1 MTSAMA
7 TLAVLLADVLPVAT
21 VAPGAA
27 SALER
32 EVGWVRLVRARVPAL
47 DALDPG
53 DLVLVPERALA
64 VVAPGRDQ
72 VDGLVTAL
80 VDGGAVGAV
89 IITAEGEGADDSAVD
104 GVPARDAVGG
114 VGGGVDA
121 RPADAA
127 ADLAAGLAADLA
139 AGLSGA
145 GLPVAE
151 VAGADP
157 VAIERAVIAW
167 LVNRRAAL
175 EARAE
180 ELERRLE
187 AIALADGDPAALVAA
202 IGGFLGRAV
211 ALEGRRG
218 HPLALHAP
226 TRPPTAADAARRYL
240 ASRSGVAL
248 RVALPAPTL
257 AGGAEADPSGLPA
270 PPRGS
275 LLLLGDDPATEGE
288 RIACERVAAL
298 LALELGRE
306 VAVARAREEA
316 RRGGALPADGPPWV
330 VLVARQAD
338 EGPAAVPAPV
348 VQPTRPGRARRAAA
362 AAMPPVPTPTG
373 GREAL
378 RAELRL
384 LAPSRRL
391 ALRGSTESLEYRLVA
406 VADDADPGG
415 LVTADRVA
423 RLIRRL
429 VAVSRP
435 FRDPADRAQAEAEA
449 RATLEAAEAS
459 VEGARVVRA
468 DRLPAYRILGG
479 LHDIPDGQRLS
490 RALLAPV
497 ITGRP
502 ATVAGR
508 LATLRAVL
516 DAAGPIEA
524 AQALGVHRNTIAYR
538 IRRLEALG
546 GWDLA
551 DPDLRLALSA
561 ALRIV
566 QNAQD

>member
-1 MTSAMA
+1 MA
-7 TLAVLLADVLPVAT
+7 TLAALLADVLPTAT
-21 VAPGAA
+21 VVPGAA
-27 SALER
+27 SSLAR
-32 EVGWVRLVRARVPAL
+32 DVVWVRLVRARVPAL

-72 VDGLVTAL
+72 VDALVAAL
-80 VDGGAVGAV
+80 VDGGAAGAV
-89 IITAEGEGADDSAVD
+89 ILLAEGEAAGASTVVAADAVRGGTDSR
-104 GVPARDAVGG
+104 PAR
-114 VGGGVDA
+114 
-121 RPADAA
+121 PA
-127 ADLAAGLAADLA
+127 ADLAAGLAQ
-139 AGLSGA
+139 AGI
-145 GLPVAE
+145 PVAE
-151 VAGADP
+151 VAGGDP
-157 VAIERAVIAW
+157 VAIERSVISW

-187 AIALADGDPAALVAA
+187 AVALADGDPTALVAA

-226 TRPPTAADAARRYL
+226 ARPPAAADAARRYL

-248 RVALPAPTL
+248 RVPLPAPAV
-257 AGGAEADPSGLPA
+257 AGAADADPSGLPA

-275 LLLLGDDPATEGE
+275 LLLLGDEPPTEGE

-316 RRGGALPADGPPWV
+316 RRGGTLPADGPPWV
-330 VLVARQAD
+330 VLVARQVDDLPATD
-338 EGPAAVPAPV
+338 PAADPA
-348 VQPTRPGRARRAAA
+348 TRPGSDARPRRDATVAV
-362 AAMPPVPTPTG
+362 PPAPSPAER
-373 GREAL
+373 REAL

-384 LAPSRRL
+384 LAPPRRL
-391 ALRGSTESLEYRLVA
+391 ALRGSAESLEYRLVA

-423 RLIRRL
+423 HLIRRP

-435 FRDPADRAQAEAEA
+435 FRDPGDRPQAEAEA
-449 RATLEAAEAS
+449 RATLEAAEAT

-479 LHDIPDGQRLS
+479 LHDMPDGQRLS

-497 ITGRP
+497 LAGRP
-502 ATVAGR
+502 AAVAGR

-524 AQALGVHRNTIAYR
+524 AQVLGVHRNTVAYR
-538 IRRLEALG
+538 IRRLEELG

-551 DPDLRLALSA
+551 DPDLRLALSS

>member
-1 MTSAMA
+1 MA
-7 TLAVLLADVLPVAT
+7 TLAALLADVLPTAT

-27 SALER
+27 SSLDR
-32 EVGWVRLVRARVPAL
+32 DVGWVRLVRARVPAL
-47 DALDPG
+47 DVLDPG

-64 VVAPGRDQ
+64 VIAPGRDQ
-72 VDGLVTAL
+72 VDGLVAAL
-80 VDGGAVGAV
+80 VDGGAAGAV
-89 IITAEGEGADDSAVD
+89 IITAEGEAVL
-104 GVPARDAVGG
+104 AA
-114 VGGGVDA
+114 
-121 RPADAA
+121 ADAA
-127 ADLAAGLAADLA
+127 SAGTTTRPAGPAADLTAGLAR
-139 AGLSGA
+139 AGV
-145 GLPVAE
+145 PVVE

-157 VAIERAVIAW
+157 VSIERTVISW

-187 AIALADGDPAALVAA
+187 AVALAEGDPAALVAA

-226 TRPPTAADAARRYL
+226 ARPPAAADAARRYL

-248 RVALPAPTL
+248 RVALPAPEVS
-257 AGGAEADPSGLPA
+257 GAVDADPAALPA

-275 LLLLGDDPATEGE
+275 LLLLGDEPPTEGE

-316 RRGGALPADGPPWV
+316 RRGGTLPADGPPWV
-330 VLVARQAD
+330 VLVARQVDDLPAAD
-338 EGPAAVPAPV
+338 PAADPAAGPAA
-348 VQPTRPGRARRAAA
+348 RPEPHGGARPIATAALL
-362 AAMPPVPTPTG
+362 PTPSSTER
-373 GREAL
+373 REAL

-384 LAPSRRL
+384 LAPPRRL
-391 ALRGSTESLEYRLVA
+391 SLRGSAESLEYRLVA

-415 LVTADRVA
+415 LVTADRVT
-423 RLIRRL
+423 RLVRRL

-435 FRDPADRAQAEAEA
+435 FRDPAERPQAEAEA
-449 RATLEAAEAS
+449 RATLEAAEAT

-479 LHDIPDGQRLS
+479 LHDMPDGQRLS

-497 ITGRP
+497 LAGRP

-524 AQALGVHRNTIAYR
+524 AQALGVHRNTVAYR
-538 IRRLEALG
+538 IRRLEELA

-551 DPDLRLALSA
+551 DPDLRLALST

-566 QNAQD
+566 QNAQE

>member
-1 MTSAMA
+1 MA
-7 TLAVLLADVLPVAT
+7 TLAALLADVLPTAT

-27 SALER
+27 SSLDR
-32 EVGWVRLVRARVPAL
+32 DVGWVRLVRARVPAL
-47 DALDPG
+47 DVLDPG

-64 VVAPGRDQ
+64 VIAPGRDQ
-72 VDGLVTAL
+72 VDGLVAAL
-80 VDGGAVGAV
+80 VDGGAAGAV
-89 IITAEGEGADDSAVD
+89 IITAEGEAVVAAADAAS
-104 GVPARDAVGG
+104 GEDA
-114 VGGGVDA
+114 A
-121 RPADAA
+121 RPAGPA
-127 ADLAAGLAADLA
+127 ADLVAGLVR
-139 AGLSGA
+139 A

-157 VAIERAVIAW
+157 VAIERTVIAW

-187 AIALADGDPAALVAA
+187 AVALADGDPTALVAA

-226 TRPPTAADAARRYL
+226 ARPPAAADAARRYL

-248 RVALPAPTL
+248 RVALPAPAV
-257 AGGAEADPSGLPA
+257 AGAVDADPAALPA

-275 LLLLGDDPATEGE
+275 LLLLGDEPPTEGE
-288 RIACERVAAL
+288 RLACERVAAL

-316 RRGGALPADGPPWV
+316 RRGGTLPADGPPWV

-338 EGPAAVPAPV
+338 DLPAAGPAADPAA
-348 VQPTRPGRARRAAA
+348 RPGPHGGARAMAT
-362 AAMPPVPTPTG
+362 AAMLPTPSSTER
-373 GREAL
+373 REAL

-384 LAPSRRL
+384 LAPPRRL
-391 ALRGSTESLEYRLVA
+391 ALRGSAESLEYRLVA
-406 VADDADPGG
+406 VADAADPGG

-435 FRDPADRAQAEAEA
+435 FRDPADRPQAEAEA
-449 RATLEAAEAS
+449 RATLEAAEAT

-479 LHDIPDGQRLS
+479 LHDMPDGQRLS

-497 ITGRP
+497 LAGRP

-508 LATLRAVL
+508 LETLRAVL

-524 AQALGVHRNTIAYR
+524 AQALGVHRNTVAYR
-538 IRRLEALG
+538 IRRLEELG

-551 DPDLRLALSA
+551 DADLRLALST

-566 QNAQD
+566 QNAQE

>member
-1 MTSAMA
+1 MA
-7 TLAVLLADVLPVAT
+7 TLAALLADVLPTAT
-21 VAPGAA
+21 VAPGAS
-27 SALER
+27 SALGR
-32 EVGWVRLVRARVPAL
+32 DVGWVRLMRARVPAL
-47 DALDPG
+47 DVLDPG

-64 VVAPGRDQ
+64 VVAPGPDQ
-72 VDGLVTAL
+72 LDAL
-80 VDGGAVGAV
+80 VAALLDGGAAGAV
-89 IITAEGEGADDSAVD
+89 VVAAEGE
-104 GVPARDAVGG
+104 
-114 VGGGVDA
+114 A
-121 RPADAA
+121 RPGGPA
-127 ADLAAGLAADLA
+127 ADLVVRLV
-139 AGLSGA
+139 GA

-157 VAIERAVIAW
+157 VAIERTVIGW

-202 IGGFLGRAV
+202 IGVFLGRAV

-226 TRPPTAADAARRYL
+226 ALPPAAADAARRYI
-240 ASRSGVAL
+240 AARSGVAL
-248 RVALPAPTL
+248 RIALPAPVV
-257 AGGAEADPSGLPA
+257 AGVDAATTGLPEPA
-270 PPRGS
+270 RGS
-275 LLLLGDDPATEGE
+275 LLLLGDEPATEGE

-298 LALELGRE
+298 LALQLGRE
-306 VAVARAREEA
+306 VAVAHAREEA
-316 RRGGALPADGPPWV
+316 RRGGTLPADGPPWV

-338 EGPAAVPAPV
+338 DPSARL
-348 VQPTRPGRARRAAA
+348 PTERRE
-362 AAMPPVPTPTG
+362 T
-373 GREAL
+373 L

-384 LAPSRRL
+384 LAPPRRL
-391 ALRGSTESLEYRLVA
+391 ALRGTAESLEFRLVA
-406 VADDADPGG
+406 AVDAADPAG
-415 LVTADRVA
+415 LVMADRVA

-435 FRDPADRAQAEAEA
+435 FRDPTDRPQAEAEA
-449 RATLEAAEAS
+449 RATLEAAET
-459 VEGARVVRA
+459 VTEGPRVVRA

-490 RALLAPV
+490 RALLGPV
-497 ITGRP
+497 LTGRP
-502 ATVAGR
+502 VTVAAR

-524 AQALGVHRNTIAYR
+524 AQALGVHRNTVAYR
-538 IRRLEALG
+538 IRRLEEIC
-546 GWDLA
+546 GWDLV

-561 ALRIV
+561 ALRIM